1 MAIARSACCVC
12 MPRSEGAFFG
22 RALAA
27 NSFFLDRDWNMA
39 RISVMSFRFAIF
51 FISLFACV
59 SAYAQKLNLHHADSA
74 FGNAIEYEKV
84 AGTKGTLSLE
94 IVGDKLY
101 ALENGGL
108 SIYDI
113 SIPATPKF
121 LGSVSGMGHVRQLK
135 VRGKTAFLT
144 ARQSGFWAVDVSD
157 PKNPKIISHFDAI
170 EYATGLDV
178 SENFAF
184 IGNRVFG
191 VQCVDISNPAKMRHV
206 SQILTHES
214 QSVYYKDG
222 IVYSGDWGAGEIT
235 TIDFGNPLSPKKIS
249 VVNLEGMG
257 DGIDIDGGFLYAS
270 TGQHRKTGPL
280 ELRHGAGHGLEI
292 FDISDIR
299 RPRKISRVDFP
310 HIYFGPC
317 DYWTPRVSGNCCFAS
332 DTINGV
338 FALDVSDK
346 KNPKIIGNLILPK
359 VAPDD
364 PSLKFTML
372 DKSLPQGDPVS
383 SITVGDGVLYIAG
396 TFTGIYIAELPQIA
410 KPRKKTESVAPKLG
424 GAYKANPI
432 DGFDFIAADSS
443 NPVRAVAVRGDL
455 AYVAQADS
463 GVRIFDLS
471 AAGYPQVGGIECK
484 MAYDVKISGGRLVVA
499 EGFGGV
505 GIYDISDAP
514 KKALD
519 GVYCKPR
526 EIGRIAC
533 EMLGRPQTLHVWAF
547 DKCNVV
553 GVGAGAAS
561 VWFFDISNPAKPKKV
576 LRSAGREI
584 VYNDYGSRRLAA
596 GKYFGLNFHC
606 GGRMIFDMSAK
617 PVKRVFS
624 DTYPLCSQNGSV
636 AAIGDKL
643 LTMNRGGYSIDDPAQ
658 PMKNSE
664 LTPLKFPGGGPLPF
678 VPEGDSAQIRAE
690 FPQGADEGFACFDE
704 KTKRLVVAN
713 RASGK
718 VSIYDFSDV
727 ENPKRMRSFSVNA
740 NPSVADFTTDG
751 RIVLPCGYAGAL
763 VERKK

>member
-1 MAIARSACCVC
+1 MLFTSLLFCV
-12 MPRSEGAFFG
+12 F
-22 RALAA
+22 A
-27 NSFFLDRDWNMA
+27 N
-39 RISVMSFRFAIF
+39 
-51 FISLFACV
+51 
-59 SAYAQKLNLHHADSA
+59 AQKLNLHHADSA
-74 FGNAIEYEKV
+74 YGKSIEYEKIT
-84 AGTKGTLSLE
+84 GTKGTLALE
-94 IVGDKLY
+94 TVGDKLY

-108 SIYDI
+108 SVYDI
-113 SIPATPKF
+113 SSPTAPKL

-144 ARQSGFWAVDVSD
+144 ARQSGLWAVDVSD

-257 DGIDIDGGFLYAS
+257 DGIDIDGNFLYAS
-270 TGQHRKTGPL
+270 TGQHRKTGPA

-292 FDISDIR
+292 FDISDKR
-299 RPRKISRVDFP
+299 NPRKISRVDFP

-338 FALDVSDK
+338 FAIDVSDK
-346 KNPKIIGNLILPK
+346 KNPKILGNLILPK

-443 NPVRAVAVRGDL
+443 NPVRAVAVLGDL

-499 EGFGGV
+499 EGFSGV

-553 GVGAGAAS
+553 GVGAGSAA

-664 LTPLKFPGGGPLPF
+664 LTPLKFPGGEPLPF
-678 VPEGDSAQIRAE
+678 VLEGDSAQIRAE

-740 NPSVADFTTDG
+740 NPSVADFTTGG

>member
-1 MAIARSACCVC
+1 MLFTSLLFCV
-12 MPRSEGAFFG
+12 F
-22 RALAA
+22 A
-27 NSFFLDRDWNMA
+27 N
-39 RISVMSFRFAIF
+39 
-51 FISLFACV
+51 
-59 SAYAQKLNLHHADSA
+59 AQKLNLHHADSA
-74 FGNAIEYEKV
+74 YGKSIEYEKIT
-84 AGTKGTLSLE
+84 GTKGTLALE

-108 SIYDI
+108 SVYDI
-113 SIPATPKF
+113 SSLTAPKL

-144 ARQSGFWAVDVSD
+144 ARQSGFWSVDVSD

-214 QSVYYKDG
+214 QSVYFKDG

-235 TIDFGNPLSPKKIS
+235 TIDFGDPFSPKKIS

-257 DGIDIDGGFLYAS
+257 DGIDVDGGFLYAS
-270 TGQHRKTGPL
+270 TGQHRKTGPA
-280 ELRHGAGHGLEI
+280 ELRHGSGHGLEI

-299 RPRKISRVDFP
+299 RPRKISRVEFP
-310 HIYFGPC
+310 KIYFGPC
-317 DYWTPRVSGNCCFAS
+317 DYWTPRVSGNYCFAS

-338 FALDVSDK
+338 FVLDVSDK
-346 KNPKIIGNLILPK
+346 KNPKILGNLILPK
-359 VAPDD
+359 VAPDN
-364 PSLKFTML
+364 PNLKFTML
-372 DKSLPQGDPVS
+372 DSSLPQGDPVS
-383 SITVGDGVLYIAG
+383 SIAVGDGVLYIAG

-410 KPRKKTESVAPKLG
+410 KPRKKTESAAPKLD
-424 GAYKANPI
+424 GAFKANSI
-432 DGFDFIAADSS
+432 DGFDFIATDSS
-443 NPVRAVAVRGDL
+443 KPVRAVAVRGNL
-455 AYVAQADS
+455 AYVAQTDR
-463 GVRIFDLS
+463 GVGIFDLS
-471 AAGYPQVGGIECK
+471 AAGYPQVGSVECK
-484 MAYDVKISGGRLVVA
+484 TAYDVKISDGRLVVA
-499 EGFGGV
+499 EAFGGV

-514 KKALD
+514 KSGSKVSD
-519 GVYCKPR
+519 YRPR
-526 EIGRIAC
+526 EIGRISC
-533 EMLGRPQTLHVWAF
+533 EMLARPQTLHVWAF
-547 DKCNVV
+547 DKCNVM

-561 VWFFDISNPAKPKKV
+561 VWFFDISNPAQPKKV

-617 PVKRVFS
+617 PVKCVFS
-624 DTYPLCSQNGSV
+624 DSYPLCSQNGSV

-643 LTMNRGGYSIDDPAQ
+643 LTMNRGGYSIDDPVQ

-664 LTPLKFPGGGPLPF
+664 LTPLKFPDGGPLPF
-678 VPEGDSAQIRAE
+678 VPKGDSAQIRAE
-690 FPQGADEGFACFDE
+690 FPQGSDEGFACFDE

-718 VSIYDFSDV
+718 VSVYDFSDV
-727 ENPKRMRSFSVNA
+727 ENPKRMRSFTVNA
-740 NPSVADFTTDG
+740 NPSVADFTSDG

-763 VERKK
+763 VERKM